1 MPNPLVAAATS
12 FEKMNITLP
21 RACIALRRIAAF
33 SALVCLALALAG
45 CGGGGGG
52 GSAPPVVPPTNWA
65 PLSLNGHSLTFTDPD
80 QSQFTTKYV
89 FSSGTYASPS
99 GDSGTY
105 TYTQTAN
112 VLNKGTLNLISS
124 FSPAETYYLTYTS
137 ASGGT
142 YVNQL
147 NETSTFTMQ

>member
-1 MPNPLVAAATS
+1 MKSKIPEV
-12 FEKMNITLP
+12 
-21 RACIALRRIAAF
+21 CIALRRIAAV
-33 SALVCLALALAG
+33 SALSCLAVFLAG

-52 GSAPPVVPPTNWA
+52 GGTTPPVVPPLNWA
-65 PLSLNGHSLTFTDPD
+65 PVSLNGHSLTFTDPD

-105 TYTQTAN
+105 TYSQTAN

-124 FSPAETYYLTYTS
+124 FSPAQTYYLTYTS

-147 NETSTFTMQ
+147 NESSTFTMQ

>member
-1 MPNPLVAAATS
+1 MKPKQL
-12 FEKMNITLP
+12 M
-21 RACIALRRIAAF
+21 ACIALLRIAAVC
-33 SALVCLALALAG
+33 ALCCAAAVLSG

-52 GSAPPVVPPTNWA
+52 GAATPPVTPQTNWA
-65 PLSLNGHSLTFTDPD
+65 PVSLNGDSLTFTDPD

-105 TYTQTAN
+105 TYTQTAS

-124 FSPAETYYLTYTS
+124 FSPALTYYLTYTS
-137 ASGGT
+137 ATGGT

-147 NETSTFTMQ
+147 NETGTFTMQ